1 MSTAINAHEVTDYF
15 LSEAAGGD
23 LVKLGKA
30 DVKVQRELKKW
41 AQARKDEGMGSGHYI
56 SPGKDGSLASPESYA
71 LLQVFMGQA
80 YLTAAQRSLLAQPR
94 KVLSDEMKA
103 ARDEAAR
110 TISTAM
116 RDWRQRF
123 ERLEKAEAEQAQAEA
138 IAAMDEAER
147 AEAEQAQAEA
157 ELDKARVAVCESI
170 VRARKRSSNT
180 PELYSVEAL
189 KQLAFH
195 LDAALVAAGG
205 NPEDV

>member
-1 MSTAINAHEVTDYF
+1 MSNAINAHEVTDYF
-15 LSEAAGGD
+15 LSEAAGSH

-41 AQARKDEGMGSGHYI
+41 AQARKAEGMSSGHYI

-71 LLQVFMGQA
+71 LLQGFMGEA
-80 YLTAAQRSLLAQPR
+80 YLTAAERALLAQPR
-94 KVLSDEMKA
+94 KVLSDTMKEE
-103 ARDEAAR
+103 RDKAAR

-123 ERLEKAEAEQAQAEA
+123 ERLELAELEQAKADYLA
-138 IAAMDEAER
+138 SMDEAER
-147 AEAEQAQAEA
+147 AEAEAEQREA
-157 ELDKARVAVCESI
+157 ELDKARVQVCEAI
-170 VRARKRSSNT
+170 VRARRKAANT
-180 PELYSVEAL
+180 DGLYTTEAA

>member
-1 MSTAINAHEVTDYF
+1 MSNAINAHEVTDYF
-15 LSEAAGGD
+15 LSEAAGGE

-30 DVKVQRELKKW
+30 DVRVQRELKKW
-41 AQARKDEGMGSGHYI
+41 AKDRKAEGMTSHHFVA
-56 SPGKDGSLASPESYA
+56 PGKVDSLASPESYA
-71 LLQVFMGQA
+71 LLQGFMGEA

-123 ERLEKAEAEQAQAEA
+123 ERLEQAEVEQAKADYLA
-138 IAAMDEAER
+138 SMNEAER
-147 AEAEQAQAEA
+147 AEAEQAEAEA

-170 VRARKRSSNT
+170 VRARKKANNT
-180 PELYSVEAL
+180 AGLYSVEAL